1 MPTTD
6 GRISKIKLP
15 NGKLYDVGSGGSGT
29 VDSTWVTGSTNPVE
43 SQLIQ
48 NTKPGLINTST
59 HGEAFGNNT
68 TGNAT
73 GSYSH
78 IEGNGTQATG
88 ENSHAEGM
96 STVAGGAEG
105 HVEGYLSHADGEDSH
120 AEGWHAYANAK
131 ASHAQNYYTIA
142 GSDYQTALGKY
153 NVEDT
158 NGTYAVI
165 IGNGTGDNA
174 RSNALAIGWDGRI
187 YTGNSNVGYTI
198 NELKTMIDSKPDKNE
213 NWGFLYNDNSTWSD
227 GPWYKIADASITTTH
242 TDTNIVLRFQR
253 AWYNTGLSYGTL
265 VVHARTNQNDTGI
278 SSIQATWRDAGANLP
293 YDQCVVT
300 YTSNTSGGS
309 TIQIWTKLQ
318 LRYDGY
324 CYEKEVDDSRQS
336 MTDNWTLYSYKNT
349 EGETSLPTTQTVL
362 QPSFGQQSLNQLT
375 FYYDNFSTAT
385 SSSRYQKITFVTTDV
400 EDSSMT
406 SDRTIYIPKEN
417 GTMALV
423 SDVEEATTVNSV
435 SGTNGSVRFDYIEN
449 SKHKIGID
457 DGLQYEQTTGTASVE
472 GVSQLVLGNSTQ
484 SGTAGNKTG
493 SLKIYNAGGRCGI
506 IDHDSNI
513 KNTTVHL
520 PAESGTLALQSEVSA
535 VNTAAQGYANSAKA
549 DAKAYTDSEIDT
561 LQGEYGTTWN
571 DNTDWASAPWYPI
584 ATIDVTTTYTNVTLA
599 LHIQRGN
606 GASQKSVGTFVV
618 TARVNESFTNI
629 TSFNSVWTNI
639 EDGLLADDAYYK
651 VRVTCTKYDNKA
663 SFAVWLKLSVR
674 YDSFSYRKIRGAYR
688 NSRSDNGFDPDC
700 WVINSWQNVNGY
712 SLYHTGDSV
721 IQCVPSFGDT
731 AKSSLSF
738 MYNDTSSYEQGTDS
752 NPVYVNHGSVKL
764 STDDVSGTHTDYTI
778 KLPKKNGT
786 MALLSDIPTI
796 PPIPTDYIP
805 LGGTASNSPVTG
817 KIEFTGNASYLLFD
831 TNNTGIRF
839 VDSSDDQFSGVAWNG
854 ANFWVGARAGSQP
867 THAGRTFI
875 STGWDTTNNVGY
887 NTIAIS
893 IPQSKDGSTTATTR
907 YVVHTGDNTFNA
919 EDTLNENKE
928 IKLNNSGYSK
938 DIRFRATNSHSDLWF
953 GAFGSANDG
962 GGIYNISGGGFV
974 IKSTS
979 ASGSLVNTFYG
990 NASSATA
997 IKMNQMQSTSKVTR
1011 YLTLTPNLSGD
1022 ATNQYANNGLWTES
1036 TYGSTSAVG
1045 YTHLY
1050 LGNSTNS
1057 GTAGNNRGFLYL
1069 YGPGSAYGS
1078 LQFDGTSDVA
1088 LSLPE
1093 SGGTLALKSEIKI
1106 TNSTVSTSGS
1116 GNAITSLSISS
1127 GQLVASKG
1135 STFLTSSDVGT
1146 AASKSYTT
1154 SVTSGSSSLV
1164 TSGAVYSAM
1173 TGWSTLSISTA
1184 SSPGITGCSV
1194 QSNASLVNPS
1204 LHLVFIDVLLAFNQ
1218 NVSAGTYSKTV
1229 TAAISS
1235 TYRPDAHVTLPFSN
1249 GASINGNAIMHTGGY
1264 IQLNIFTAITASTSS
1279 VKNIRVAGMYA
1290 YS

>member
-1 MPTTD
+1 MPTAD

-15 NGKLYDVGSGGSGT
+15 NGKVYDVGSGGSGT

-68 TGNAT
+68 TSNAS

-78 IEGNGTQATG
+78 
-88 ENSHAEGM
+88 
-96 STVAGGAEG
+96 
-105 HVEGYLSHADGEDSH
+105 VEGGSNTASGDY
-120 AEGWHAYANAK
+120 
-131 ASHAQNYYTIA
+131 SHAQNYYTIA
-142 GSDYQTALGKY
+142 GSDYQTAMGKY
-153 NVEDT
+153 NVSDT
-158 NGTYAVI
+158 NDTYALI
-165 IGNGTGDNA
+165 IGNGIANNA
-174 RSNALAIGWDGRI
+174 RSNALAIGWDGKI

-198 NELKTMIDSKPDKNE
+198 NELKTMIDSKPDRNE
-213 NWGFLYNDNSTWSD
+213 NWGFLYNDNSTWSN
-227 GPWYKIADASITTTH
+227 GPWYKIADTSITTTH

-253 AWYNTGLSYGTL
+253 AWNNTGISYGTL

-278 SSIQATWRDAGANLP
+278 SSIQARWRDAGANLP

-318 LRYDGY
+318 VRYDGY

-336 MTDNWTLYSYKNT
+336 MTNKWTLYSYTNT
-349 EGETSLPTTQTVL
+349 DGETSYPTTQTIL

-375 FYYDNFSTAT
+375 FYYDNYSTAT
-385 SSSRYQKITFVTTDV
+385 SSSRYQKITFVAMDV

-406 SDRTIYIPKEN
+406 SDRIIYIPKEN
-417 GTMALV
+417 GTLALV
-423 SDVEEATTVNSV
+423 SDVKDATTVNSV

-457 DGLQYEQTTGTASVE
+457 DGLQYNQTTGTASVE

-484 SGTAGNKTG
+484 RGTAGNKTG
-493 SLKIYNAGGRCGI
+493 SLKIYNSGGRCGT

-513 KNTTVHL
+513 KNTIVHL

-535 VNTAAQGYANSAKA
+535 VDTAAQGYANSAKT

-561 LQGEYGTTWN
+561 LNGEYGTTWN
-571 DNTDWASAPWYPI
+571 DNSDWASAPWYPI
-584 ATIDVTTTYTNVTLA
+584 ATISVNTTYTNVTLA

-629 TSFNSVWTNI
+629 TSFNSVWTNV
-639 EDGLLADDAYYK
+639 EDGLLSDDTYYK
-651 VRVTCTKYDNKA
+651 VRATCIKYDNKA
-663 SFAVWLKLSVR
+663 DFAVWLKLSTR

-688 NSRSDNGFDPDC
+688 NSTSDNGFDPNC
-700 WVINSWQNVNGY
+700 WTINSWKNVNGY

-721 IQCVPSFGDT
+721 IQCVPTFGNT

-738 MYNDTSSYEQGTDS
+738 MYNDTSSYEQGTDA

-786 MALLSDIPTI
+786 MALLSDIPSI

-805 LGGTASNSPVTG
+805 LGGTASNDPVTG
-817 KIEFTGNASYLLFD
+817 KIEFTGSSSYLLFD

-839 VDSSDDQFSGVAWNG
+839 VDSSNDEFSGVAWNG

-867 THAGRTFI
+867 THAGKTYI

-887 NTIAIS
+887 NTIALS
-893 IPQSKDGSTTATTR
+893 IPRAKDGSTTATTR
-907 YVVHTGDNTFNA
+907 YVIHTGDNTFNA
-919 EDTLNENKE
+919 EDTLDEAKE
-928 IKLNNSGYSK
+928 IKLNNSNYSK
-938 DIRFRATNSHSDLWF
+938 DIRFRATNSHADLWF
-953 GAFGSANDG
+953 GAFGSSNDG
-962 GGIYNISGGGFV
+962 GGIYNIAGSGFV
-974 IKSTS
+974 LKSST

-990 NASSATA
+990 NANSATA
-997 IKMNQMQSTSKVTR
+997 IKMNQMQSTSEVQR

-1036 TYGSTSAVG
+1036 TYGSSSQVG
-1045 YTHLY
+1045 YTRLHI
-1050 LGNSTNS
+1050 GNTTNS
-1057 GTAGNNRGFLYL
+1057 GSAGNNRGFLYL
-1069 YGPGSAYGS
+1069 HGSGSAYAS
-1078 LQFDGTSDVA
+1078 LQFDGTSSVG

-1116 GNAITSLSISS
+1116 GNAITALSISS
-1127 GQLVASKG
+1127 GQLVATKG

-1173 TGWSTLSISTA
+1173 TGWSTLSISKA

-1204 LHLVFIDVLLAFNQ
+1204 LHLVFIDVLFAFNQ

-1279 VKNIRVAGMYA
+1279 VKNIRVTGMYA